1 MPLPGGGS
9 PRPVGSQE
17 LLRLSPVRAPCVHYT
32 GEVTITDVG
41 LVMIIAWILGALQG
55 VLLLELIS
63 AVVHYVKLRAQE
75 ERSRWKIMSSYGP
88 RAPWV

>member
-1 MPLPGGGS
+1 
-9 PRPVGSQE
+9 
-17 LLRLSPVRAPCVHYT
+17 
-32 GEVTITDVG
+32 
-41 LVMIIAWILGALQG
+41 MIIAWILGALQG